1 MRPLLKQITILIK
14 QQASNADVDNAV
26 TTNQADINQIQQE
39 AQVKPAAKA
48 EIAQKS
54 LIKKPLFK
62 ILVVQLQRKNE
73 AQQALQNAKT
83 QAEQAIDAAQSNAD
97 VENVKN
103 EEIAKIEAIT
113 PSKDYKNNAIAE
125 LENVANQRKHDLTQD
140 PDMTKEEY
148 DYAIDSVDRMLGQG
162 SANVYQAGNKQSVDD
177 NKMMVLILSIK
188 FKPL

>member
-1 MRPLLKQITILIK
+1 M
-14 QQASNADVDNAV
+14 
-26 TTNQADINQIQQE
+26 
-39 AQVKPAAKA
+39 
-48 EIAQKS
+48 
-54 LIKKPLFK
+54 
-62 ILVVQLQRKNE
+62 
-73 AQQALQNAKT
+73 
-83 QAEQAIDAAQSNAD
+83 
-97 VENVKN
+97 KN

-162 SANVYQAGNKQSVDD
+162 SANVYQAGNKVLMII
-177 NKMMVLILSIK
+177 KMMVLILSIK